1 LVDLIDRYGVSHQL
15 IEFELTESL
24 FLNDVK
30 HLSLVLA
37 SLRSHSFLVSIDDFG
52 SGYSSL
58 TMLKDVGIDVIKL
71 DQGFLKG
78 TDEHHR
84 GKVVVQHVIAM
95 AKQLGITTVAE
106 GVETSEQAQMLQLLG
121 CDVVQGYF
129 FSHPLE
135 ISEYEALLIDDRL
148 PSS

>member
-30 HLSLVLA
+30 HCA
-37 SLRSHSFLVSIDDFG
+37 GIGPLRSHSFLVSIDDFG

-71 DQGFLKG
+71 DQGFL
-78 TDEHHR
+78 
-84 GKVVVQHVIAM
+84 
-95 AKQLGITTVAE
+95 E
-106 GVETSEQAQMLQLLG
+106 GN
-121 CDVVQGYF
+121 
-129 FSHPLE
+129 
-135 ISEYEALLIDDRL
+135 R
-148 PSS
+148 

>member
-1 LVDLIDRYGVSHQL
+1 
-15 IEFELTESL
+15 
-24 FLNDVK
+24 
-30 HLSLVLA
+30 
-37 SLRSHSFLVSIDDFG
+37 
-52 SGYSSL
+52 
-58 TMLKDVGIDVIKL
+58 
-71 DQGFLKG
+71 QGFLEG